1 MIKNSSILKAKTN
14 FLLPFLFSSLC
25 FPFILF
31 VRIISFFEKKKG
43 GREREREIEKTHKRL
58 GGVGRKKK
66 TTLVSYCY
74 RGGGIVR
81 DTNG

>member
-43 GREREREIEKTHKRL
+43 GRERERDRKNSQASWRCWKEEKDHL
-58 GGVGRKKK
+58 GVI
-66 TTLVSYCY
+66 LL
-74 RGGGIVR
+74 
-81 DTNG
+81 

>member
-14 FLLPFLFSSLC
+14 FLLPFLFSSIC

-43 GREREREIEKTHKRL
+43 GRERERDRKKLTSVLEVLE
-58 GGVGRKKK
+58 GRKRPPW
-66 TTLVSYCY
+66 CH
-74 RGGGIVR
+74 IVIE
-81 DTNG
+81 GEG